1 MMPNPFFLFF
11 SFVFGALV
19 GSFLNVCVYRMPR
32 EESIVRPR
40 SRCPNCKAQ
49 ISWYDNIPL
58 ISYLLLQGR
67 CRHCKSPIPKRYFL
81 LELLT
86 ALFSLS
92 LAVRFG
98 MHISYIF
105 FFFFVSALLVASAID
120 FEHQIIPDEISLLG
134 LVVGLVFSFWN
145 PLSTPKE
152 AFIGALCGAGSLY
165 LMGEF
170 YYFLTKREGL
180 GGGDLKLFAMIGAFL
195 GLKSLI
201 PVIFFA
207 SLVGALSGVGLAL
220 WQKVEKKRTFAVP
233 FGPFL
238 SLGALI
244 YLFFPEKALYILDF
258 LGP

>member
-1 MMPNPFFLFF
+1 
-11 SFVFGALV
+11 
-19 GSFLNVCVYRMPR
+19 
-32 EESIVRPR
+32 
-40 SRCPNCKAQ
+40 
-49 ISWYDNIPL
+49 
-58 ISYLLLQGR
+58 
-67 CRHCKSPIPKRYFL
+67 
-81 LELLT
+81 
-86 ALFSLS
+86 
-92 LAVRFG
+92 
-98 MHISYIF
+98 
-105 FFFFVSALLVASAID
+105 
-120 FEHQIIPDEISLLG
+120 
-134 LVVGLVFSFWN
+134 
-145 PLSTPKE
+145 
-152 AFIGALCGAGSLY
+152 
-165 LMGEF
+165 MGEF